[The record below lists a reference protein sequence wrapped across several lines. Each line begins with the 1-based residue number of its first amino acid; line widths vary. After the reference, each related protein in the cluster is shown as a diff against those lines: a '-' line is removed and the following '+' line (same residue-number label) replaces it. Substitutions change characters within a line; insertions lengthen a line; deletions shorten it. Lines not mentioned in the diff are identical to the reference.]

1 MGGGSSNDGAAATG
15 GCAMHRESGFY
26 WPICLAL
33 VCYSEPASPP
43 PHRSTPSSA
52 NRRATSRLLA
62 SGLIGLAL
70 AVVLWGTGYKL
81 SLYRPHPSPSVR
93 VGVAKLWVGPQQ
105 RACVRSA
112 HTKVTAGLSPGQHLF
127 GDQNGTFHQNSG
139 VTLEF
144 LAASALSV
152 RYRLLLSTLRSP
164 PTFYL

>member
-1 MGGGSSNDGAAATG
+1 MGGGSTYDRAAATG
-15 GCAMHRESGFY
+15 GCAMYRESGFY
-26 WPICLAL
+26 LAICLAL
-33 VCYSEPASPP
+33 VCHGQPASPP
-43 PHRSTPSSA
+43 PH
-52 NRRATSRLLA
+52 NRRPTSRLLA

-93 VGVAKLWVGPQQ
+93 VGVAKLWVAPQP
-105 RACVRSA
+105 RACVKSVQ
-112 HTKVTAGLSPGQHLF
+112 TKVTTRLPPDQHLF
-127 GDQNGTFHQNSG
+127 GSQNGTSHHNSG
-139 VTLEF
+139 ITLEF